1 MSEARIPY
9 ALDPQGRPV
18 YIYRAEHKLNYYT
31 CIKCG
36 SFLDPRQG
44 DFNVW
49 YFAHER
55 LDPTSEECPLRTKE
69 GLEDLLQR
77 FRISPIEKSESKKQI
92 RLVLSPNPYTK
103 TVRLFGI
110 LPVLRWEDLIDPA
123 EVNDALKSLIF
134 HGVGIKSPPQSRIF
148 HPSEPEVKIELDP
161 NADRYELTIDTQ
173 NPRYESLYLIGNWTA
188 EPISVKDVFSGESN
202 RSERRSS
209 NTRIKKGDILFIV
222 LKEDFQEKIE
232 GCEYFVLGKWKI
244 IKFEVDDR
252 NRKFVNRFIE
262 VSADTNNFYVD
273 IILPPYATPNSE
285 FPISG
290 KPESNALIAVT
301 PPRERDPEFEIVS
314 VPLGKENKILSRNG
328 NGVPRIFYLRFPV
341 EGSRRLSVHW
351 GNEHRMIN
359 LHAKSEKK
367 TFKKLWMED
376 VEFGLELRTDG
387 KRKILNPWSIEG
399 AISIESVKVKENRID
414 LNLIGPEEFKI
425 DVKGSFSEESDYKG
439 LICMWDTSLEK
450 AESILNSWIK
460 EDCNRIILDYDSLGR
475 IELDIQQPK
484 PWQKKLPDRE
494 IESRLR
500 NLNKIPKKAKWSVVR
515 ELYRVP
521 LKSSHDELPD
531 GAKKQVRRVLMKVR
545 RNNEGH

>member
-18 YIYRAEHKLNYYT
+18 HIYRAEHKLNYYT
-31 CIKCG
+31 CIECG

-44 DFNVW
+44 EVNVW
-49 YFAHER
+49 YFAHAK

-77 FRISPIEKSESKKQI
+77 FRISPVEKSESKKQI
-92 RLVLSPNPYTK
+92 RLVLSPNPYNK
-103 TVRLFGI
+103 TVKLYGI
-110 LPVLRWEDLIDPA
+110 LPVLRWEDLTKPA
-123 EVNDALKSLIF
+123 EVNDVLNSLTF
-134 HGVGIKSPPQSRIF
+134 QGEGIISPLQSWRF
-148 HPSEPEVKIELDP
+148 HPSEPEAKIELDP
-161 NADRYELTIDTQ
+161 NADKYELTIDTQ
-173 NPRYESLYLIGNWTA
+173 NPRYKSVYLIKNWTA

-202 RSERRSS
+202 RAERRSS
-209 NTRIKKGDILFIV
+209 NSRFRNGDTIFIV
-222 LKEDFQEKIE
+222 QKEDFQEKIE
-232 GCEYFVLGKWKI
+232 GCENLVMGPWKI
-244 IKFEVDDR
+244 IKFEVNDK
-252 NRKFVNRFIE
+252 NIKIVNRFIE
-262 VSADTNNFYVD
+262 VSADTDNFYVD

-285 FPISG
+285 SPISG

-301 PPRERDPEFEIVS
+301 PPKERDPEFEIVS

-328 NGVPRIFYLRFPV
+328 NGVPRIFCPRFPI

-351 GNEHRMIN
+351 GNEHRVIN
-359 LHAKSEKK
+359 LHAETGKK
-367 TFKKLWMED
+367 TFQKPWMED

-387 KRKILNPWSIEG
+387 KRKLLNPWSIEG

-425 DVKGSFSEESDYKG
+425 DVKGYFSEESDYRG

-460 EDCNRIILDYDSLGR
+460 EDCNRIILDYDSLGI

-494 IESRLR
+494 IENRLR
-500 NLNKIPKKAKWSVVR
+500 NLDKIPKKTGWSVVR
-515 ELYRVP
+515 EVYGVP
-521 LKSSHDELPD
+521 LETSHDELPD
-531 GAKKQVRRVLMKVR
+531 GVKKQVRRALMKVR
-545 RNNEGH
+545 RKNEGH

>member
-1 MSEARIPY
+1 MSEARIHY
-9 ALDPQGRPV
+9 ALDPQGRTV
-18 YIYRAEHKLNYYT
+18 DIYSAEHKLNYYT

-36 SFLDPRQG
+36 SYLDPRQG
-44 DFNVW
+44 GVNIW

-77 FRISPIEKSESKKQI
+77 FRISPVEKSESKKQI
-92 RLVLSPNPYTK
+92 RLVLSPTPYTK

-110 LPVLRWEDLIDPA
+110 LPVLRWEDLVDPA

-134 HGVGIKSPPQSRIF
+134 HSVGIKNPPQSRIF
-148 HPSEPEVKIELDP
+148 HPSEPEAKIELDP

-173 NPRYESLYLIGNWTA
+173 NPRYKSLYLIGNWTA
-188 EPISVKDVFSGESN
+188 EPILDKDVFTGESN

-232 GCEYFVLGKWKI
+232 GCEYLVLGTWKI
-244 IKFEVDDR
+244 IKFEVNDI
-252 NRKFVNRFIE
+252 NQIFVNRFIE
-262 VSADTNNFYVD
+262 VSADTDNFYVD

-285 FPISG
+285 SPISG

-301 PPRERDPEFEIVS
+301 PPQEKDPEFEIVS

-328 NGVPRIFYLRFPV
+328 NGVPRIFCPRFPI

-351 GNEHRMIN
+351 GNEHRVIN
-359 LHAKSEKK
+359 LHAESGKK
-367 TFKKLWMED
+367 TFQKPWIED

-387 KRKILNPWSIEG
+387 KRKLLNPWNIEG
-399 AISIESVKVKENRID
+399 AIPIESEKIKKNMID
-414 LNLIGPEEFKI
+414 LNLIGPKDFKVVI
-425 DVKGSFSEESDYKG
+425 IGTFSEESEYRK
-439 LICMWDTSLEK
+439 LIRNTTLKET
-450 AESILNSWIK
+450 ESILDSWIK
-460 EDCNRIILDYDSLGR
+460 EDCNHIILDYDSLGR
-475 IELDIQQPK
+475 IELDIQHLK

-494 IESRLR
+494 IGSRLR
-500 NLNKIPKKAKWSVVR
+500 NLDKIPKKAKWAVVR
-515 ELYRVP
+515 EVYRVP
-521 LKSSHDELPD
+521 LRSSHDELPD

-545 RNNEGH
+545 RKNEG